1 MLTVA
6 IAGASGRMGRLL
18 LEQVA
23 ASENTKL
30 VGALEHAGSPEL
42 GADAGALVGRPWGVR
57 IVSDP
62 VVALQGADVVIDF
75 SSASATPGVVRAAAA
90 AGVACVVGTTGLSAE
105 AEEAL
110 REAAKKIP
118 LLAAPNMSLGVQ
130 VLAHALAETLRLLG
144 SDWDVE
150 IIETHHRA
158 KRDAPSGTALRLADV
173 VMRSRD
179 LTHDDLKHG
188 RHGASAQRTLSEVGM
203 HAVRGGDVVG
213 DHTVLLAGAG
223 ERIELTHRATSRAV
237 FAAGALRAARWLK
250 GRAPGRYTIGDVLGI
265 AG

>member
-1 MLTVA
+1 MLKVA

-23 ASENTKL
+23 ASEHTKL

-62 VVALQGADVVIDF
+62 AVALQGADVVIDF
-75 SSASATPGVVRAAAA
+75 SSASATPTVVRAASAA
-90 AGVACVVGTTGLSAE
+90 RVACVVGTTGLSPE

-110 REAAKKIP
+110 REAASRIP

-144 SDWDVE
+144 SEWDVE

-173 VMRSRD
+173 VRKSRD
-179 LTHDDLKHG
+179 LTQDDLRHG
-188 RHGASAQRTLSEVGM
+188 RHGASAQRMLSEVGM